1 MSKKFEL
8 FELNV
13 IRSDGLRHMLGK
25 EDWGVE
31 SLTGVDFPEIEIF
44 SEPRGYGNGDIV
56 TGKRKKSRLITFM
69 ASFRASDDKYESER
83 RNVLGF
89 YNSNYTYQLEVTY
102 LGNTLLAKECEL
114 VAANY
119 PSANIYDSPDLS
131 ISLMS
136 PYPDLFADNK
146 ETTSFSSVTPM
157 WHWTRYYAPGGGKL
171 AFGEITKTDKKVI
184 NYLGSEPA
192 PIVITIK
199 STGYV
204 PGIDIEMGLINT
216 SVKTVLNAADV
227 LVIDCDKRTVKKNG
241 KDVPYSDFDARD
253 LMQMV
258 LGYGDNQIKISKDGN
273 TAFTAEVSFVGR
285 YGGV

>member
-1 MSKKFEL
+1 M
-8 FELNV
+8 
-13 IRSDGLRHMLGK
+13 
-25 EDWGVE
+25 
-31 SLTGVDFPEIEIF
+31 
-44 SEPRGYGNGDIV
+44 
-56 TGKRKKSRLITFM
+56 
-69 ASFRASDDKYESER
+69 
-83 RNVLGF
+83 
-89 YNSNYTYQLEVTY
+89 
-102 LGNTLLAKECEL
+102 
-114 VAANY
+114 
-119 PSANIYDSPDLS
+119 
-131 ISLMS
+131 
-136 PYPDLFADNK
+136 
-146 ETTSFSSVTPM
+146 TPM

-204 PGIDIEMGLINT
+204 PGIDIEMGDIKT

-241 KDVPYSDFDARD
+241 KD